1 MPKERSFPFLPVLI
15 AAALVLYA
23 VGRVTN
29 VLIPFVL
36 GFALAYIVDPVIVLF
51 EARGIRRGVAVA
63 ALFLAAAGLVALL
76 ASTLVQMASSELS
89 LLHAQAP
96 EYLAQGKHFY
106 AVLQKRIASR
116 LPLPPGLARNWDAT
130 VFSPLMEQAANLPGY
145 LLGLFPLLSLLFLVP
160 FVSFFLLLDG
170 HRFIAGAIQA
180 CPSRYVEQA
189 LHLISQIDAS
199 LGNYLRGLIT
209 IALAITVASFIGLW
223 AMGLNQALAIAV
235 LSGVSSFVP
244 YLGAIMGAVVGGA
257 AAVLQFK
264 TAKAGL
270 EVVGLFVAIRL
281 ADETLLQPI
290 IAKHS
295 VHLHPLVFLLS
306 LLIGGELFG
315 FIGLVF
321 AIPAACVLKALGGVV
336 WAWYS
341 SEMGLKSA
349 ETFEETAIPYT

>member
-1 MPKERSFPFLPVLI
+1 MPKERSFPFLPALV
-15 AAALVLYA
+15 AAAVVLYA
-23 VGRVTN
+23 VGRVYT

-36 GFALAYIVDPVIVLF
+36 GFAVAYIVDPVIVLF
-51 EARGIRRGVAVA
+51 EARGIRRSAAVA
-63 ALFLAAAGLVALL
+63 TLFLAGVGLVALL
-76 ASTLVQMASSELS
+76 ASTLVQMASRELS

-106 AVLQKRIASR
+106 AVLQKRVASR

-130 VFSPLMEQAANLPGY
+130 VFGPLMEQAANVPGY

-170 HRFIAGAIQA
+170 HRLIGGLIQA
-180 CPSRYVEQA
+180 CPSRHVEQA

-199 LGNYLRGLIT
+199 LGNYLRGLVT
-209 IALAITVASFIGLW
+209 VALAITVASFIGLW
-223 AMGLNQALAIAV
+223 TMGLNQALAISV

-244 YLGAIMGAVVGGA
+244 YLGAIVGAVVGGA

-264 TAKAGL
+264 TASAGL
-270 EVVGLFVAIRL
+270 EVVALFAAIRL

-306 LLIGGELFG
+306 LLLGGELFG
-315 FIGLVF
+315 FMGLVF
-321 AIPAACVLKALGGVV
+321 AIPAACVIKALLSVV
-336 WAWYS
+336 WTWYS
-341 SEMGLKSA
+341 SEAGLKPP
-349 ETFEETAIPYT
+349 ETLGKAAIPYT